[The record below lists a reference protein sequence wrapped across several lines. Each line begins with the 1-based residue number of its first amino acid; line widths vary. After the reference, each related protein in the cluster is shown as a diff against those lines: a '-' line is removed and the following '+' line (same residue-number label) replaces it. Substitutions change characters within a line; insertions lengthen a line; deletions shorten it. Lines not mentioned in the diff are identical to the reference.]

1 MRQEEKLE
9 TPYLSIN
16 RKDKQM
22 EVLSYNELYTV
33 IKNESSSALSNS
45 MNKSPYGMLSLE
57 RQVAEIYKHYKQ
69 YTQI

>member
-16 RKDKQM
+16 RTDKQM

-33 IKNESSSALSNS
+33 IKNESSSTLSNS

-57 RQVAEIYKHYKQ
+57 RQAAEIYKHHKQ